1 MSAAERRRL
10 FDKLAYTPDFLRE
23 IGYVVLLEEVDK
35 LQWIS
40 PRMVDTQLRV

>member
-35 LQWIS
+35 FSGS
-40 PRMVDTQLRV
+40 PHEWWTLS